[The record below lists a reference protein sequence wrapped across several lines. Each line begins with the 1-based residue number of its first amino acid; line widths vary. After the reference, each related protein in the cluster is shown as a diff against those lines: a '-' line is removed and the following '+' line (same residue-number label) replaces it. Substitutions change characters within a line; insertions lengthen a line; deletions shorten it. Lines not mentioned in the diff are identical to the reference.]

1 MEQIELAKKAIAGDE
16 TALLQLL
23 KQEESTHY
31 RIAFSY
37 LKNEHDSLEAI
48 QEFTFRCFRKIH
60 TVKQAQFLNTWLIR
74 VLLNVCNEIQK
85 KKSRYEFRNDVAKL
99 TFQVD
104 SYKLELSEAISK
116 LSPEQ
121 QQLIYL
127 KYYCD
132 LKNKEIAKEIHI
144 SEGTVKSR
152 LHTALKKLRLLF
164 NEGGQS

>member
-1 MEQIELAKKAIAGDE
+1 MEQMELAKKAIAGDE
-16 TALLQLL
+16 TALLQIL

-48 QEFTFRCFRKIH
+48 QEFTFCCFRKIH
-60 TVKQAQFLNTWLIR
+60 TVKQAEFLNTWLIR
-74 VLLNVCNEIQK
+74 VLLNVCSDIQK
-85 KKSRYEFRNDVAKL
+85 KKRRYELRNDVAEG
-99 TFQVD
+99 TFQND
-104 SYKLELSEAISK
+104 DNHLELSEAISK
-116 LSPEQ
+116 LTPKQ

-132 LKNKEIAKEIHI
+132 LKNKEIAKEMHI

-152 LHTALKKLRLLF
+152 LHTALKKLRFLF
-164 NEGGQS
+164 SEGGQS

>member
-60 TVKQAQFLNTWLIR
+60 TVKQAEFLNTWLIR
-74 VLLNVCNEIQK
+74 ILLNVCNEIQK
-85 KKSRYEFRNDVAKL
+85 KKSRYEFRNDVAEL

>member
-60 TVKQAQFLNTWLIR
+60 TVKKAEFLNTWLIR
-74 VLLNVCNEIQK
+74 VLLNVCNDIQK
-85 KKSRYEFRNDVAKL
+85 KKSRYEFRNDVAEL

-121 QQLIYL
+121 QHLIYL

-164 NEGGQS
+164 NEGGRS

>member
-85 KKSRYEFRNDVAKL
+85 KKSRYEFRNDVAEL

>member
-74 VLLNVCNEIQK
+74 VLLNVCNDIQK
-85 KKSRYEFRNDVAKL
+85 KKSRYEFRKDVEEL

-104 SYKLELSEAISK
+104 SNKLELSEAISK